1 VWRVLFLPFGF
12 GYCFVIRHSSFV
24 ILLIQ
29 AMKLSTLAILLGLG
43 FGLPQLYGLLKPAKF
58 RDAMRKFPR
67 SEPVGYV
74 LMLLGTV
81 WFLWNLQQE
90 NISDFAAYK
99 KVMLMGFGAVGV
111 ATCIYVRDFLAVRGL
126 AIVFLLLAKLM
137 VDTARWED
145 TEWRLVIVTWAYL
158 LIVAG
163 MWFTVS
169 PWRLRDFLTWGTA
182 TDNRIRIGC
191 GMRLAFGLFVV
202 ILGLIVFR
210 AVEQKSQAQEVATPS
225 PVR

>member
-1 VWRVLFLPFGF
+1 VCWSIFRAFGNRHTF
-12 GYCFVIRHSSFV
+12 GIGHWSLV
-24 ILLIQ
+24 ILLAQ
-29 AMKLSTLAILLGLG
+29 DMKLSTLAILLGLG

-81 WFLWNLQQE
+81 WFLWNLQLE

-99 KVMLMGFGAVGV
+99 KVMLIGFGAVGV

-137 VDTARWED
+137 VDTARWEE
-145 TEWRLVIVTWAYL
+145 TEWRLVIVTWAYV

-163 MWFTVS
+163 MWFTIS

-191 GMRLAFGLFVV
+191 GMRLAFGVFVV

-210 AVEQKSQAQEVATPS
+210 TVEQKAQAQEVPTPGLG
-225 PVR
+225 R